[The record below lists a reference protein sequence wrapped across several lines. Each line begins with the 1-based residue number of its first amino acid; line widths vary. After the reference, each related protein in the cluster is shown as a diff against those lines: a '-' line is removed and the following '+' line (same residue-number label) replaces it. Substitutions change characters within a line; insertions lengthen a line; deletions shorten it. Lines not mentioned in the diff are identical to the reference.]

1 MNNKIIEGFIV
12 FEGIDGSG
20 TTTQMNRL
28 AERLKRLSIPVRC
41 DSEPTGSVA
50 GRRLRTLLKTGNAE
64 DPLFNTTMSSL
75 FSLDRALHVYGEN
88 GIISTATG
96 GVKLLCDRYFWSTA
110 AYQGVNGDVDEIL
123 ELNNAFPLPEYLF
136 FLDVDPNE
144 AVKRIDRRNAAK
156 EIYETAAFLEKVRTL
171 YRAALKRYEDS
182 GMKIFTADT
191 SQPADETE
199 AFIAS
204 CLDFLPKCR

>member
-1 MNNKIIEGFIV
+1 
-12 FEGIDGSG
+12 
-20 TTTQMNRL
+20 MNRL
-28 AERLKRLSIPVRC
+28 AERLKRLNIPVRC
-41 DSEPTGSVA
+41 DAEPTGSAA
-50 GRRLRTLLKTGNAE
+50 GRRLRTLLKTGNAG
-64 DPLFNTTMSSL
+64 DPLFNTAMGAL

-88 GIISTATG
+88 GIISAASG
-96 GVKLLCDRYFWSTA
+96 GVKLLCDRYFFSTA
-110 AYQGVNGDVDEIL
+110 AYQGVSGSIDEIL
-123 ELNNAFPLPEYLF
+123 ELNETFPLPEYLF
-136 FLDVDPNE
+136 FLDVDPKE
-144 AVKRIDRRNAAK
+144 ALRRIDGRSGGR

>member
-28 AERLKRLSIPVRC
+28 AERLKRLNIPVRC

-64 DPLFNTTMSSL
+64 DPLF
-75 FSLDRALHVYGEN
+75 
-88 GIISTATG
+88 G

-136 FLDVDPNE
+136 FLDVDPKE

>member
-28 AERLKRLSIPVRC
+28 AERLKRLNIPVRC

-75 FSLDRALHVYGEN
+75 FSLDRALHVR
-88 GIISTATG
+88 SQTSLRP
-96 GVKLLCDRYFWSTA
+96 VLL
-110 AYQGVNGDVDEIL
+110 VNSR
-123 ELNNAFPLPEYLF
+123 LP
-136 FLDVDPNE
+136 
-144 AVKRIDRRNAAK
+144 RRQRRRRRN
-156 EIYETAAFLEKVRTL
+156 
-171 YRAALKRYEDS
+171 S
-182 GMKIFTADT
+182 G
-191 SQPADETE
+191 TE
-199 AFIAS
+199 
-204 CLDFLPKCR
+204 

>member
-1 MNNKIIEGFIV
+1 MNNKIIKGFIV

-28 AERLKRLSIPVRC
+28 AERLKRLNIPVRC
-41 DSEPTGSVA
+41 DAEPTGSAA
-50 GRRLRTLLKTGNAE
+50 GRRLRTLLKTGNAG
-64 DPLFNTTMSSL
+64 DPLFNTAMGAL

-88 GIISTATG
+88 GIISAASG
-96 GVKLLCDRYFWSTA
+96 GVKLLCDRYFFSTA
-110 AYQGVNGDVDEIL
+110 AYQGVSGSIDEIL
-123 ELNNAFPLPEYLF
+123 ELNETFPLPEYLF
-136 FLDVDPNE
+136 FLDVDPKE
-144 AVKRIDRRNAAK
+144 AVKRIDGRNAAK

>member
-28 AERLKRLSIPVRC
+28 AERLKRLNIPVRC
-41 DSEPTGSVA
+41 DAEPTGSAA
-50 GRRLRTLLKTGNAE
+50 GRRLRTLLKTGNAG
-64 DPLFNTTMSSL
+64 DPLFNTAMGAL

-88 GIISTATG
+88 GIISAASG
-96 GVKLLCDRYFWSTA
+96 GVKLLCDRYFFSTA
-110 AYQGVNGDVDEIL
+110 AYQGVSGGVDEIL
-123 ELNNAFPLPEYLF
+123 ELNETFPLPEYLF

-144 AVKRIDRRNAAK
+144 ALRRIDGRSGGR
-156 EIYETAAFLEKVRTL
+156 EIYETTAFLERARAL
-171 YRAALKRYEDS
+171 YRSTLERYADS

-191 SQPADETE
+191 SRPSGETE

-204 CLDFLPKCR
+204 CLDFLPECR

>member
-1 MNNKIIEGFIV
+1 MNNRIIEGFIV

-28 AERLKRLSIPVRC
+28 AERLKRLNIPVRC
-41 DSEPTGSVA
+41 DAEPTGSAA
-50 GRRLRTLLKTGNAE
+50 GRRLRTLLKTGNAG
-64 DPLFNTTMSSL
+64 DPLFNTAMGAL

-88 GIISTATG
+88 GIISAASG
-96 GVKLLCDRYFWSTA
+96 GVKLLCDRYFFSTA

-171 YRAALKRYEDS
+171 YRASLKRYEDS

>member
-1 MNNKIIEGFIV
+1 
-12 FEGIDGSG
+12 
-20 TTTQMNRL
+20 MNRL
-28 AERLKRLSIPVRC
+28 AERLKRLNIPVRC
-41 DSEPTGSVA
+41 DAEPTGSAA
-50 GRRLRTLLKTGNAE
+50 GRRLRTLLKTGNAG
-64 DPLFNTTMSSL
+64 DPLFNTAMGAL

-88 GIISTATG
+88 GIISAASG
-96 GVKLLCDRYFWSTA
+96 GVKLLCDRYFFSTA
-110 AYQGVNGDVDEIL
+110 AYQGVNGGVDEIL
-123 ELNNAFPLPEYLF
+123 ELNETFPLPEYLF